1 MTLFLTI
8 LFMGLVTYAIRLGP
22 ILFFSQREMPELLR
36 RALRY
41 VPTAVLT
48 AIILP
53 EMLYPGGELALS
65 LLNMRLVAGVAA
77 AVVAW
82 RTHNFFWTIAVGMVV
97 LWLGNWVLSF

>member
-8 LFMGLVTYAIRLGP
+8 LFMGLVTYATRLGP

-77 AVVAW
+77 ALVAW
-82 RTHNFFWTIAVGMVV
+82 RTHNFFWTIAVVMLV
-97 LWLGNWVLSF
+97 LWVGSWVLG

>member
-1 MTLFLTI
+1 MSLFLTI
-8 LFMGLVTYAIRLGP
+8 LFMGLVTYATRLGP
-22 ILFFSQREMPELLR
+22 ILFFSQREMPDLLR

-53 EMLYPGGELALS
+53 EMFFPGGELALS

-77 AVVAW
+77 ALVAW
-82 RTHNFFWTIAVGMVV
+82 RTHNFFLTIAIGMVV
-97 LWLGNWVLSF
+97 LWVGNWVVGL

>member
-1 MTLFLTI
+1 
-8 LFMGLVTYAIRLGP
+8 MGLVTYAIRLGP
-22 ILFFSQREMPELLR
+22 ILFFSQREMPDLLL

-77 AVVAW
+77 ALVAW
-82 RTHNFFWTIAVGMVV
+82 RTHNFFLTIAVGMVV
-97 LWLGNWVLSF
+97 LWVGNWVVG

>member
-1 MTLFLTI
+1 MTLLLTI
-8 LFMGLVTYAIRLGP
+8 LLMGLVTYAIRLGP
-22 ILFFSQREMPELLR
+22 ILFFSQREMPDLLL

-77 AVVAW
+77 ALVAW
-82 RTHNFFWTIAVGMVV
+82 RTHNFFLTIAVGMVV
-97 LWLGNWVLSF
+97 LWVGSWVLG

>member
-1 MTLFLTI
+1 MSLFLTI
-8 LFMGLVTYAIRLGP
+8 LFMGLVTFATRLGP
-22 ILFFSQREMPELLR
+22 ILFFSRREMPELLQ

-65 LLNMRLVAGVAA
+65 LMNMRLVAGIAA
-77 AVVAW
+77 AFVAW
-82 RTHNFFWTIAVGMVV
+82 RSHNFFWTSAVGMAV
-97 LWLGNWVLSF
+97 LWLGNWVVG

>member
-1 MTLFLTI
+1 
-8 LFMGLVTYAIRLGP
+8 MGLVTYAIRLGP

-53 EMLYPGGELALS
+53 EMFYPGGELALS
-65 LLNMRLVAGVAA
+65 LMNMRLVAGVAA
-77 AVVAW
+77 AFVAW
-82 RTHNFFWTIAVGMVV
+82 RTHNVFWTIAVGMVV
-97 LWLGNWVLSF
+97 LWVGNWVLG

>member
-1 MTLFLTI
+1 MTLLLTI
-8 LFMGLVTYAIRLGP
+8 LLMGLVTYAIRLGP
-22 ILFFSQREMPELLR
+22 ILFFSQREMPDLLL

-77 AVVAW
+77 ALVAW
-82 RTHNFFWTIAVGMVV
+82 RTHNFFLTIAVGMVV
-97 LWLGNWVLSF
+97 LWVGNWVVG

>member
-22 ILFFSQREMPELLR
+22 ILFFSQREMPDLLR

-53 EMLYPGGELALS
+53 EMFFPGGELALS

-77 AVVAW
+77 AFVAW
-82 RTHNFFWTIAVGMVV
+82 RTHNVFWTIAVGMVV
-97 LWLGNWVLSF
+97 LWVGNWVVGL

>member
-1 MTLFLTI
+1 MSLFLII

-53 EMLYPGGELALS
+53 EMFYPGGELALS
-65 LLNMRLVAGVAA
+65 LMNMRLVAGVAA
-77 AVVAW
+77 AFVAW
-82 RTHNFFWTIAVGMVV
+82 RTHNVFWTIAVGMVV
-97 LWLGNWVLSF
+97 LWVGNWVLG